1 MMEKEVDEDDVS
13 IPSVFLDSETDGDIP
28 SVFLDSEA
36 DDNSGSMGSTKRKK
50 GKRKRSD
57 SQKKREVLQRK
68 KLRQIESLKKQNVKK
83 SELVTEL
90 KQCMESA
97 LPLNQRED
105 QTLFL
110 EEWVGF
116 GGASNLSD
124 LELKLKYATVILVKQ
139 DLEKKNG
146 KKISKVS
153 FKKQYSELYF
163 Q

>member
-1 MMEKEVDEDDVS
+1 MEKEEAPDEEDDVS
-13 IPSVFLDSETDGDIP
+13 IPSVFLDSE
-28 SVFLDSEA
+28 V
-36 DDNSGSMGSTKRKK
+36 DDYGGNVESKKKK

-68 KLRQIESLKKQNVKK
+68 KLRKIESLKKQNVKK

-90 KQCMESA
+90 KQYMESA

-116 GGASNLSD
+116 GGASNLND
-124 LELKLKYATVILVKQ
+124 LELKLKYATVILVKR
-139 DLEKKNG
+139 DLERKNG
-146 KKISKVS
+146 KKISKLS
-153 FKKQYSELYF
+153 FKKQYSEFYF